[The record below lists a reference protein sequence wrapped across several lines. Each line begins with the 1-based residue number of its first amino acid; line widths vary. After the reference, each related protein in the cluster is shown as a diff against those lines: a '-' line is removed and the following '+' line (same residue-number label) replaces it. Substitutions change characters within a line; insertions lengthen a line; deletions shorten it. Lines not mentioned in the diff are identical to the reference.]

1 MKFNND
7 LSSFH
12 HWEFQQEIVNAIFI
26 EKKVKTKKMSMDI
39 FNPVIAKRHF
49 YCFVIEIRTTTT
61 NVYDGKQTFM

>member
-39 FNPVIAKRHF
+39 FNPVIA
-49 YCFVIEIRTTTT
+49 
-61 NVYDGKQTFM
+61 